1 MKITSGSIDLSH
13 RPATPGEAAW
23 QAADAIRALNH
34 LTLVTTDPHAGYLGP
49 DDVASV
55 IGGLHTLAER
65 LPQALRQASSWL
77 TSQHHHDR
85 ISHDR
90 ISHDRI
96 SHDQQPSPDHPSGT
110 RPHSEPGT
118 DVQEVAFVSAAVT
131 GLLADLDAAAHLAVE
146 LAGTLRTAR
155 TVSAHLTGTERRPA
169 RHPGQP

>member
-1 MKITSGSIDLSH
+1 VKITSGSIDLSH

-90 ISHDRI
+90 IG
-96 SHDQQPSPDHPSGT
+96 HDQQPPPDHPTGT
-110 RPHSEPGT
+110 RAHAEPGA
-118 DVQEVAFVSAAVT
+118 DAREAAVVSAAVT
-131 GLLADLDAAAHLAVE
+131 MLLADLDTAAQVAVE
-146 LAGTLRTAR
+146 LAATLGTAR
-155 TVSAHLTGTERRPA
+155 TVSAHLAGTGR
-169 RHPGQP
+169 